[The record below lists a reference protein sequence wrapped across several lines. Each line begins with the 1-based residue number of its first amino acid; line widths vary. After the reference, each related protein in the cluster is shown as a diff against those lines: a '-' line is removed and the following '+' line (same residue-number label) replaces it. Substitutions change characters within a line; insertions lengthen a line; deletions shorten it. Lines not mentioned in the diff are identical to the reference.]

1 MRPESRAYLWDARR
15 SADAVMQ
22 YTRGRT
28 FDDYV
33 SNDMLRSAVERR
45 LQGIGAAL
53 APLARSDP
61 ATAERVP
68 RLHEIIAFGDVLVRD
83 YALLENAVVWRVVEE
98 DLPTLH
104 ADLTRLL
111 DEG

>member
-1 MRPESRAYLWDARR
+1 
-15 SADAVMQ
+15 MQ

-45 LQGIGAAL
+45 LQGIGTAL

-68 RLHEIIAFGDVLVRD
+68 RLGEIVAFGDRIVRD
-83 YALLENAVVWRVVEE
+83 YASLDNTLVWRVVEE

-104 ADLTRLL
+104 AVLTRLL